1 MKKRFLIGL
10 APLVVTAFMVMPTV
24 AQAVPH
30 VYKNGVISGEAKKL
44 RTISWG
50 TAKLTNITLGPVEC
64 HNVFAGFSENPTG
77 GGAAVGKVQA
87 FYPYEC
93 VATTC
98 ASLGGTKIEITP
110 EKLPW
115 NAAVTE
121 PEAGVFEQLTGKKGE
136 KGGAGSVEFLVNC
149 EGVTKPHFFGENGT
163 KILNNG
169 LQIGTTPGEQEF
181 LKSPNLESEIGAGE
195 TEGKVKVEGY
205 ASQEL
210 IEVKNP

>member
-30 VYKNGVISGEAKKL
+30 VYKNGLISAEGKKL

-50 TAKLTNITLGPVEC
+50 TAKLKNITLGEVEC
-64 HNVFAGFSENPTG
+64 HNVFAGYSENPTG
-77 GGAAVGKVQA
+77 GGAAKGQVQA

-93 VATTC
+93 VAETC
-98 ASLGGTKIEITP
+98 KALGGTKIEITS
-110 EKLPW
+110 EKMPW

-121 PEAGVFEQLTGKKGE
+121 PEAGVFDQVTGKKGE
-136 KGGAGSVEFLVNC
+136 KGGSGSIEFFVNC
-149 EGVTKPHFFGENGT
+149 EGVTKPHFFGENVT
-163 KILNNG
+163 KIQNNG
-169 LQIGTTPGEQEF
+169 LAIGSAPGEQEF
-181 LKSPNLESEIGAGE
+181 LQTQNLESEIGAGE
-195 TEGKVKVEGY
+195 TIGKVKVEGY
-205 ASQEL
+205 GAEEL